1 MIASPLP
8 PTPEPP
14 HPPGAPSPDHGPDPH
29 PDLKLDHPP
38 DRRRESRFRLLFDQA
53 PIGILLVSPAT
64 GLILRANPCFAT
76 IVGRSLAELEGR
88 DWMSITHPE
97 DLAANLLGAARLSA
111 GEIDVYK
118 AEKRYL
124 RPDGTAVWVK
134 MTSSMMAGEG
144 DEPTQYLTL
153 IEDITE
159 QKQAERQVQELTA
172 SLEQRVR
179 ERTVAL
185 EAEIARHRRT
195 EEDLLAIKGNLE
207 AILASV
213 NDALFIADTRG
224 NFAFYNEAAAHFHR
238 FPSRSAVSQYLRDY
252 PALIEVFT
260 LDGTR
265 LSVDQWPVSRALRGQ
280 GATCQEY
287 RLRRTDTG
295 DEWIG
300 SYSYAPVHDDRG
312 LITGAVVVAR
322 DISRK
327 REAEAQLRASEQRL
341 RELSAELEQR
351 VLART
356 AELQAAITALRES
369 EQSLKFVL
377 EGARLGTWDWDLV
390 SGRIQRNEYWAEML
404 GYRLTDIDEGTEETC
419 RRLMHP
425 EDLDSAGHSLREH
438 LAGQIPLLEIE
449 FRLRAADGGYRWIL
463 NRGRVVNR
471 DEQGRPLRISGTH
484 EDISWR
490 KETEERLRLSEE
502 RHRLIAEN
510 ASDVIWTMDLTG
522 RFTYVSPSVE
532 KLRGYTPAEVLSQ
545 SWEATFTPA
554 SLALVAERF
563 AWFSE
568 QCHHGTVPDS
578 MRMELEQW
586 HKNGSTVWTEV
597 MASTLKRRDGTFI
610 EILGIT
616 RDISH
621 QKRGEAEMRQARL
634 LAEQANAA
642 KTEFLARMSHEIR
655 TPLYSILGL
664 AQMIN
669 REPLSHHQRSMLGR
683 IQEAGQSLMGI
694 INDILDLAKIE
705 AGHLPIE
712 ARAFDL
718 EQLLAKLRDL
728 FTSLARAEGLD
739 LDVENPIPPLGMLKG
754 DGLRLEQVLT
764 NLIGNA
770 IKFSA
775 RGTVRVRCQVLA
787 STPRETRL
795 RFVVQD
801 TGIGIAPE
809 ALDDLFKPFTQGE
822 VGNTR
827 RFRGSGLG
835 LAICK
840 RLVELMGGRIG
851 ATSEL
856 GKGSTFWFDLPLE
869 RPETA
874 EPAFTNGAPLGT
886 GASPPLTGRRFLV
899 TDDCAEHRDVM
910 TQALNFEGARVIQAQ
925 DGAEALDFL
934 RAHPAGCDLVLM
946 DLQMP
951 VMDGF
956 TATRKIREELGLVS
970 LPIIALTAG
979 VLPEQR
985 EAALAAGVDDILTKP
1000 IDLDLI
1006 AAKLA
1011 TWVGDPPGGQPP
1023 GEARPIP
1030 RVTGNGNPGN
1040 GL

>member
-1 MIASPLP
+1 MTASPP
-8 PTPEPP
+8 PSSPEAP

-29 PDLKLDHPP
+29 PDLKLDRPLDHPP
-38 DRRRESRFRLLFDQA
+38 DRRRETRFRVLFDQA
-53 PIGILLVSPAT
+53 PIGILLVNPAT
-64 GLILRANPCFAT
+64 GLILRANPCFAN
-76 IVGRSLAELEGR
+76 IVGRSIAELEGR
-88 DWMSITHPE
+88 DWMGITHPA
-97 DLAANLLGAARLSA
+97 DLTANLLGAAQLNA
-111 GEIDVYK
+111 GKIDVYK
-118 AEKRYL
+118 ADKRYL
-124 RPDGTAVWVK
+124 RPDGTTVWVR
-134 MTSSMMAGEG
+134 MTSSRMTAEG
-144 DEPTQYLTL
+144 DEPTQNLTL

-159 QKQAERQVQELTA
+159 QKQAEGQIQALNA
-172 SLEQRVR
+172 SLERRVR
-179 ERTVAL
+179 ERTAAL

-195 EEDLLAIKGNLE
+195 EQELLVIKGNLE
-207 AILASV
+207 ATLASV

-224 NFAFYNEAAAHFHR
+224 NFTFCNEAAARILR
-238 FPSRSAVSQYLRDY
+238 FPSPSAMSRSLRDY
-252 PALIEVFT
+252 PALVEVFAP
-260 LDGTR
+260 DGTP
-265 LSVDQWPVSRALRGQ
+265 LSVEQWPVSKGLQGHRA
-280 GATCQEY
+280 TSEEY
-287 RLRRTDTG
+287 HLRRRDTG
-295 DEWIG
+295 EAWIG
-300 SYSYAPVHDDRG
+300 SYSYAPVLDDQG
-312 LITGAVVVAR
+312 LIIGAVVVAR
-322 DISRK
+322 DITQK
-327 REAEAQLRASEQRL
+327 REAEDRLRASEQRFRDLNADLEHRVML
-341 RELSAELEQR
+341 RTQELEDA
-351 VLART
+351 V
-356 AELQAAITALRES
+356 TALRES

-377 EGARLGTWDWDLV
+377 EGSRLGTWDWDLV
-390 SGRIQRNEYWAEML
+390 SGRIKRNEYWAEML
-404 GYRLTDIDEGTEETC
+404 GYRLADIDEGTEETC
-419 RRLMHP
+419 RRLMHAD
-425 EDLDSAGHSLREH
+425 DLVPVCRSLHEH
-438 LAGQIPLLEIE
+438 LDGLSQRHEAE
-449 FRLRAADGGYRWIL
+449 FRLRAADGAYRWIL
-463 NRGRVVNR
+463 NRGRVVTR
-471 DEQGRPLRISGTH
+471 DDQGRPLRISGTH

-522 RFTYVSPSVE
+522 KFTYVSPSVE
-532 KLRGYTPAEVLSQ
+532 KLRGYSPAEVLTQ
-545 SWEATFTPA
+545 SWEEIFTPP
-554 SLALVAERF
+554 SLALASGHYSFFIKKLKE
-563 AWFSE
+563 
-568 QCHHGTVPDS
+568 GTPPDS

-586 HKNGSTVWTEV
+586 HKDGSTVWTEV
-597 MASTLKRRDGTFI
+597 VASTLTRRDGTFF
-610 EILGIT
+610 EILGIS

-621 QKRGEAEMRQARL
+621 QKRSEAEMSQARI

-669 REPLSHHQRSMLGR
+669 REPLSHHQRDMLGR
-683 IQEAGQSLMGI
+683 VQEAGQSLMGI
-694 INDILDLAKIE
+694 VNDILDLAKIE
-705 AGHLPIE
+705 SGHLRIE
-712 ARAFDL
+712 SHPFNL
-718 EQLLAKLRDL
+718 EKLLSKLGDL
-728 FTSLARAEGLD
+728 FTSLAQAEGLD
-739 LDVENPIPPLGMLKG
+739 LHIETPVTPLGIVHG
-754 DGLRLEQVLT
+754 DDLRLEQVLT

-775 RGTVRVRCQVLA
+775 QGMIWVRCQVLA
-787 STPRETRL
+787 ATPREMRL

-809 ALDDLFKPFTQGE
+809 TLDDLFTPFTQGE

-827 RFRGSGLG
+827 RFSGSGLG

-869 RPETA
+869 RPETTA
-874 EPAFTNGAPLGT
+874 TAFSRGSPLGM
-886 GASPPLTGRRFLV
+886 GARPHLTGLRFLV

-934 RAHPAGCDLVLM
+934 RAHPTGCDLVLM

-985 EAALAAGVDDILTKP
+985 QAALAAGVDDILTKP

-1011 TWVGDPPGGQPP
+1011 SWIGDPPGGQ
-1023 GEARPIP
+1023 AP
-1030 RVTGNGNPGN
+1030 R
-1040 GL
+1040 

>member
-1 MIASPLP
+1 MTASPLP

-14 HPPGAPSPDHGPDPH
+14 HPPGAPSLDHGPDPH
-29 PDLKLDHPP
+29 PDRKL
-38 DRRRESRFRLLFDQA
+38 DRRRETRFRLLFDQA

-76 IVGRSLAELEGR
+76 IVGRSIAELEGR

-97 DLAANLLGAARLSA
+97 DLAANLLGAARLNA

-118 AEKRYL
+118 ADKRYL
-124 RPDGTAVWVK
+124 RPDGTVVWVK
-134 MTSSMMAGEG
+134 MTSSRVAAEG
-144 DEPTQYLTL
+144 GEPTRNLTL

-159 QKQAERQVQELTA
+159 QKQAEHQIQELTA
-172 SLEQRVR
+172 SLERRVR
-179 ERTVAL
+179 KRTAAL
-185 EAEIARHRRT
+185 EEEIARHRRT
-195 EEDLLAIKGNLE
+195 EEELLAIKANLE

-213 NDALFIADTRG
+213 NDALFIADPQG
-224 NFAFYNEAAAHFHR
+224 NFPFFNEAAARLHR
-238 FPSRSAVSQYLRDY
+238 FPSRSAMSQFLWDY
-252 PALIEVFT
+252 PALIEVFSP
-260 LDGTR
+260 DGTR

-295 DEWIG
+295 EEWIG

-322 DISRK
+322 DITRK
-327 REAEAQLRASEQRL
+327 REAETRLRASEQRL
-341 RELSAELEQR
+341 RELSADLEQR

-356 AELQAAITALRES
+356 TELQAAITALRES

-390 SGRIQRNEYWAEML
+390 SGRIKRNEYWAEML
-404 GYRLTDIDEGTEETC
+404 GYRQADIDDGTEETC

-425 EDLDSAGHSLREH
+425 EDLDAAGRSLREH
-438 LAGQIPLLEIE
+438 LNGQIPVLEIE

-463 NRGRVVNR
+463 NRGRVVNH
-471 DEQGRPLRISGTH
+471 DDQGRPLRISGTH

-522 RFTYVSPSVE
+522 GFTYVSPSVE

-545 SWEATFTPA
+545 SWEAIFTPA
-554 SLALVAERF
+554 SLALVSARF
-563 AWFSE
+563 AGFID
-568 QCHHGTVPDS
+568 QYQHGTVPDG

-597 MASTLKRRDGTFI
+597 VASTLTRRDGTFI

-621 QKRGEAEMRQARL
+621 QKRHEAEMRQARL

-669 REPLSHHQRSMLGR
+669 REPLSHHQRNMLGR

-705 AGHLPIE
+705 AGQLRIE
-712 ARAFDL
+712 AQDFNL

-739 LDVENPIPPLGMLKG
+739 LVVELPVPPLGMLKG

-775 RGTVRVRCQVLA
+775 RGTIRVRCQVLTT
-787 STPRETRL
+787 TPRETRL

-809 ALDDLFKPFTQGE
+809 TLDDLFTPFTQGE
-822 VGNTR
+822 VGDTR

-856 GKGSTFWFDLPLE
+856 GKGSAFWFDLPLE
-869 RPETA
+869 RPETTA
-874 EPAFTNGAPLGT
+874 TAFSRGSPLGM
-886 GASPPLTGRRFLV
+886 GARPHLTGLRFLV

-934 RAHPAGCDLVLM
+934 RAHPTGCDLVLM

-985 EAALAAGVDDILTKP
+985 QAALAAGVDDILTKP

-1011 TWVGDPPGGQPP
+1011 SWIGDPPGGQ
-1023 GEARPIP
+1023 AP
-1030 RVTGNGNPGN
+1030 R
-1040 GL
+1040 